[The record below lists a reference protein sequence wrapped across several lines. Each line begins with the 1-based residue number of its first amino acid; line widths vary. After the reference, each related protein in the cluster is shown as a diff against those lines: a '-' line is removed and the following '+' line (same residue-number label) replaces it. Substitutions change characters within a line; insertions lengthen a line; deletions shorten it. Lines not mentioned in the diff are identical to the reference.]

1 MQLCCMYVL
10 RSLHT
15 NVTNNGLLKL
25 ACADL
30 QLYEIS
36 IDTLN
41 VHAMLLTCS
50 AGIFSAKSITAY
62 LSVLSQYSDEM

>member
-25 ACADL
+25 AMACADL

-62 LSVLSQYSDEM
+62 LSVLSQF